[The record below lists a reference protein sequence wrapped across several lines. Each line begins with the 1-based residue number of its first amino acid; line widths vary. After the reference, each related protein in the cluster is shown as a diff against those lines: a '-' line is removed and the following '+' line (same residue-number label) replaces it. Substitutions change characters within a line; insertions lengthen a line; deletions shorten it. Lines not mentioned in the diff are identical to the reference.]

1 MNNIITKLKTANS
14 GIRLFLATIIPS
26 YASQLNSD
34 YQALNN
40 KIKEIVENTEHAYLL
55 DLNKY
60 SESASKSAYNRTH
73 PTALGYHKLASEIAA
88 YISYIIKTNLDGFED
103 VQFIGM

>member
-26 YASQLNSD
+26 YAPQLNSD
-34 YQALNN
+34 YQALND
-40 KIKEIVENTEHAYLL
+40 KIKEMVENTEHAYLL

-60 SESASKSAYNRTH
+60 SE
-73 PTALGYHKLASEIAA
+73 ALNKVG
-88 YISYIIKTNLDGFED
+88 ISIFE
-103 VQFIGM
+103 